1 MDTNFIYLC
10 NVTVPN
16 LMRVAKKLNIDCAPA
31 MTGFE
36 YNGGYSH
43 PVYDGFVVCKE
54 FEEIITEAWLKVKYI
69 RLFNILIIS

>member
-1 MDTNFIYLC
+1 MPTNYIYQY

-36 YNGGYSH
+36 YSGGGYSH

-54 FEEIITEAWLKVKYI
+54 FEEIITEAWLKVTYF
-69 RLFNILIIS
+69 RLFSILIS